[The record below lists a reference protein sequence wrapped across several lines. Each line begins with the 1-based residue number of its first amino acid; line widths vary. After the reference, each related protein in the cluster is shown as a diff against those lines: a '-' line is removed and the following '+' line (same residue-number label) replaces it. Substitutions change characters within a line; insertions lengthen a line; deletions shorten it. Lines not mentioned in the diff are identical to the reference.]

1 MRGWKKNARF
11 SLIFGATLS
20 GALRDFSRTRR
31 VGGRQS
37 TLVARSEQEIGGEE
51 QQGEIKNIAYDEK
64 NKKLKRMRKR
74 RTKRLERDGKRGKNG
89 ERNDKGIRS
98 IQNSLP

>member
-37 TLVARSEQEIGGEE
+37 TLVARSEQEIEGEE
-51 QQGEIKNIAYDEK
+51 QGEIKNIAYDEK

-74 RTKRLERDGKRGKNG
+74 RIKRLERDGKRGKNG

-98 IQNSLP
+98 IQNILP